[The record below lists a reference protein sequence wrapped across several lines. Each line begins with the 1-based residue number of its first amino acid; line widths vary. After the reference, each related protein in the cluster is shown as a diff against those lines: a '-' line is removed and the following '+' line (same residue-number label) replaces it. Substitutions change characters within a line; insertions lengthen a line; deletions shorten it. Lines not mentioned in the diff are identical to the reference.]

1 MKSLVLAAISL
12 STLLASFLPAQQL
25 TAAASAPKP
34 SAVAHADL
42 DRAIHDYLLAHPEV
56 VLESVR
62 AYDVHQKQIAADKVR
77 DKVRAN
83 LAELTSDGT
92 APVFTSSKASPAPVT
107 VVEFFDYRCGFCKK
121 TAGTVLGLGATPGV
135 RVVYKELP
143 ILGTD
148 SMLAAQAALAAR
160 AQGGYDK
167 LHNAMLASDV
177 PLTAPL
183 IDKLAADNGFDVARL
198 KTDMKS
204 PAVNAEI
211 ARNLDLAQK
220 LEIEATPT
228 FVVGDQLVSGAL
240 TPQAFNALIETAR
253 GKKMQRLEWKHRH
266 PPRSPP
272 ARPFHLRS
280 KPTQAPTWRSPCR
293 RTPPPPFH
301 DPLPLLCHVHR
312 LDR

>member
-1 MKSLVLAAISL
+1 MKSLVLSFLSL
-12 STLLASFLPAQQL
+12 STLLTPLLSAQQI
-25 TAAASAPKP
+25 AAAAPTP
-34 SAVAHADL
+34 SAVVRPDL
-42 DRAIHDYLLAHPEV
+42 ESAIHDYLLAHPEV

-62 AYDVHQKQIAADKVR
+62 AYDARQKQVAADQVR
-77 DKVRAN
+77 DKVRAH
-83 LAELTSDGT
+83 LGELTSDG
-92 APVFTSSKASPAPVT
+92 ASVSLSSSASAAPVT

-160 AQGGYDK
+160 AQGGYNK
-167 LHNAMLASDV
+167 LHNAMLASEA
-177 PLTAPL
+177 PLTAAV
-183 IDKLAADNGFDVARL
+183 IDKLAEENGFDVSRL

-204 PAVNAEI
+204 TAVNAEI

-240 TPQAFNALIETAR
+240 TPQAFSALIETAR
-253 GKKMQRLEWKHRH
+253 GKKNATARAETPL
-266 PPRSPP
+266 SPAAQP
-272 ARPFHLRS
+272 AR
-280 KPTQAPTWRSPCR
+280 
-293 RTPPPPFH
+293 
-301 DPLPLLCHVHR
+301 
-312 LDR
+312 

>member
-12 STLLASFLPAQQL
+12 STLLPYFLPAQHL
-25 TAAASAPKP
+25 AAAASGPIS
-34 SAVAHADL
+34 SAIAHADL
-42 DRAIHDYLLAHPEV
+42 DSAIHDYLLAHPEV

-62 AYDVHQKQIAADKVR
+62 AFDAHQKQIAADKVR

-83 LAELTSDGT
+83 LAELTSDGGR
-92 APVFTSSKASPAPVT
+92 VQLSSKAAAAPVT
-107 VVEFFDYRCGFCKK
+107 IVEFFDYRCGFCKK
-121 TAGTVLGLGATPGV
+121 TADTVVGLGATPGV

-177 PLTAPL
+177 PLTASL
-183 IDKLAADNGFDVARL
+183 IDKLAADNGLDVARL
-198 KTDMKS
+198 QTDMKS

-240 TPQAFNALIETAR
+240 TPQAFSALIETAR
-253 GKKMQRLEWKHRH
+253 GKKDATARVDA
-266 PPRSPP
+266 PASPAQS
-272 ARPFHLRS
+272 AR
-280 KPTQAPTWRSPCR
+280 
-293 RTPPPPFH
+293 
-301 DPLPLLCHVHR
+301 
-312 LDR
+312 